1 MWLFALSL
9 ASLEISCLKGRDNP
23 QDPLSPVYVTPTPA
37 LSLVA
42 GTLFSTN
49 TVTIAWTGLA
59 DVEFRYVVIDSLGA
73 LISNPHDFSKDSLA
87 AHLSLLDDG
96 PYTITVIG
104 RYNSS
109 HTDSSSVAARFL
121 VSATQSPT
129 LKFGK
134 LRILQK
140 NGNFFTV
147 TIALVNDSLLFSGT
161 FQLTFPKNMIQLN
174 PQNGSSAVYPVLDP
188 NAGLDQVVLPDF
200 SDQNIVNAANSNG
213 VAVITTGFLPMTGPE
228 GIQGTHNIL
237 GISFVA
243 MAKDTGQISISNV
256 DFRDPANKHVSL
268 NAVQS
273 AQVIIR

>member
-1 MWLFALSL
+1 M
-9 ASLEISCLKGRDNP
+9 
-23 QDPLSPVYVTPTPA
+23 V
-37 LSLVA
+37 
-42 GTLFSTN
+42 
-49 TVTIAWTGLA
+49 
-59 DVEFRYVVIDSLGA
+59 
-73 LISNPHDFSKDSLA
+73 
-87 AHLSLLDDG
+87 
-96 PYTITVIG
+96 
-104 RYNSS
+104 
-109 HTDSSSVAARFL
+109 
-121 VSATQSPT
+121 
-129 LKFGK
+129 
-134 LRILQK
+134 
-140 NGNFFTV
+140 
-147 TIALVNDSLLFSGT
+147 
-161 FQLTFPKNMIQLN
+161 QLN